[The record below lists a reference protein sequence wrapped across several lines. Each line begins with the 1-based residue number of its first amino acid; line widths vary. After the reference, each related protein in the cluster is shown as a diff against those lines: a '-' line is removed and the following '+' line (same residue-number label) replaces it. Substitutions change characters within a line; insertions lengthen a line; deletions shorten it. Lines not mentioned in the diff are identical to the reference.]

1 MHLLLVS
8 SDSWITHLRKIKKM
22 NKESLPKETRSLLK
36 ASTQDG
42 FEDIAEDSDG

>member
-22 NKESLPKETRSLLK
+22 NKESLPKEARSLLK
-36 ASTQDG
+36 ASQDG